1 MKPSHILAVVVPF
14 SWIAWWSI
22 SGAVKSAQKLQAD
35 HIVGVTKK
43 VAVSEPKRS
52 FALLSSAK
60 APKRRY
66 TFSTYADKYV
76 GRKMSNGKRYSHD
89 AATVASNDYPL
100 GTRLRL
106 TTEWGFADA
115 VVTDRMAKRFS
126 GLRIDLSRS
135 LWDALSGGAKPGLL
149 KGWASEVQR

>member
-1 MKPSHILAVVVPF
+1 MKYTHVLAALPF
-14 SWIAWWSI
+14 VCLAAWSI

-43 VAVSEPKRS
+43 VASEPKRS

-60 APKRRY
+60 APKRQY

-76 GRKMSNGKRYSHD
+76 GRRMSNGDRYSHD

-100 GTRLRL
+100 GTHLRL
-106 TTEWGFADA
+106 TTEWGFADV

-135 LWDALSGGAKPGLL
+135 LWDQLSGGAKPGLL
-149 KGWASEVQR
+149 KGWAGVQR

>member
-1 MKPSHILAVVVPF
+1 MKYTHVLAALPF
-14 SWIAWWSI
+14 VYLAAWSI
-22 SGAVKSAQKLQAD
+22 SGAVKSARKLQAD
-35 HIVGVTKK
+35 HVADASKK
-43 VAVSEPKRS
+43 VVSEPKRS

-60 APKRRY
+60 APARRSY

-76 GRKMSNGKRYSHD
+76 GRRMSNGKRYSHD

-106 TTEWGFADA
+106 TTEWGFADV
-115 VVTDRMAKRFS
+115 VVTDRMARRFS

-135 LWDALSGGAKPGLL
+135 LWNQLSGGAKPGLL
-149 KGWASEVQR
+149 EGWAAEVRK